1 MKIFSL
7 FFNRVFLSYFFV
19 SVYKFY
25 RESAV
30 KAKKILRKWIVWTSL
45 AVIVEYD
52 VLHNYRKTKNDPE
65 IEADVEAT
73 NVASSEMNHNIQQTS
88 IAKQFLRGKVS
99 FFKSRRQPE

>member
-1 MKIFSL
+1 
-7 FFNRVFLSYFFV
+7 V

-30 KAKKILRKWIVWTSL
+30 KAKKILRKWIVWPSL

-52 VLHNYRKTKNDPE
+52 VLHNFRKTKNDPE

-73 NVASSEMNHNIQQTS
+73 NVASSEINHNIQQTS
-88 IAKQFLRGKVS
+88 IAIAKQFLRGKVS